1 MTRTSSLCLLD
12 TLCDLAFPGRR
23 MLGRCRVLI
32 SIARKECGSQI
43 TGGANSPNHPRQT
56 SIRAAGTN
64 RRTRER
70 CDWPH
75 PHSSCGLLLNNALEW
90 CISNSFPWVVRC
102 VTRPSIPV
110 SRSIAVFL
118 PACPAQIL
126 RQGCLA
132 LARCRHDDR
141 SQRKTS
147 LASD

>member
-1 MTRTSSLCLLD
+1 
-12 TLCDLAFPGRR
+12 
-23 MLGRCRVLI
+23 MLGRVTHRTTHGNELLI
-32 SIARKECGSQI
+32 HHSSALFNKRPQL
-43 TGGANSPNHPRQT
+43 
-56 SIRAAGTN
+56 
-64 RRTRER
+64 R
-70 CDWPH
+70 CDWPP